1 MVTVL
6 TPADRIQV
14 FASIIPGFVSR
25 HLTPQIRA
33 SKCHGISINLV
44 LAHGT
49 ICICDIPKLWC
60 FHYWI
65 YHWILEPELL
75 YEPVFIHLVTHRAT
89 WVTFIFSLYKIHNT
103 KYCFFPFF
111 IYTVFI
117 LDIVYSILKN
127 CWDILLNFFI
137 FFYLVVFIRLSVS
150 LFLSCQFPRHYGHS
164 VLVWKLVWPYDHRSV
179 FIALSSII
187 EVLIT
192 LKVNNIDAKKI
203 LR

>member
-1 MVTVL
+1 MNLFYSLSHTQSQL
-6 TPADRIQV
+6 SNFHI
-14 FASIIPGFVSR
+14 FFVQN
-25 HLTPQIRA
+25 TQ
-33 SKCHGISINLV
+33 
-44 LAHGT
+44 
-49 ICICDIPKLWC
+49 
-60 FHYWI
+60 
-65 YHWILEPELL
+65 
-75 YEPVFIHLVTHRAT
+75 
-89 WVTFIFSLYKIHNT
+89 YKIL
-103 KYCFFPFF
+103 FFPPFF

-127 CWDILLNFFI
+127 CWDILLTFFI
-137 FFYLVVFIRLSVS
+137 FFYLVVFICLSVS

-192 LKVNNIDAKKI
+192 LKVNNMDAKKI